1 MSADAS
7 DGTLTTHGLRS
18 ADGSRIGYEIHG
30 RGPVLVA
37 VHGASADRQRWAAVL
52 KPLAARYAVVAMD
65 RRGRGLSRE
74 EAGGAYSIDREAEDV
89 RAVIAAA
96 RRLQDGAP
104 VFVLGHSYGA
114 LCALEA
120 ARDNADIARLL
131 VYEPAFSTPGHDV
144 IGPVPL
150 AHLARLIDAGTLDAA
165 LEFFFLEI
173 VHVPPRMVAAM
184 RLLPT
189 WAQRLEAVHT
199 LVREGRE
206 ANAWTPQRLGRL
218 TMPVRLLVG
227 GVTSPWLRA
236 STLAAHAAL
245 PGSELVELPGQG
257 HGAMDT
263 APALFVAEVSAWF
276 DAAASVPA

>member
-1 MSADAS
+1 MSADATNES
-7 DGTLTTHGLRS
+7 LRTGSLRS
-18 ADGSRIGYEIHG
+18 ADGSRIGYELHG
-30 RGPVLVA
+30 RGPMLVA
-37 VHGASADRQRWAAVL
+37 VHGASADRQRWAAVI
-52 KPLAARYAVVAMD
+52 KPLAERFTVLAMD

-74 EAGGAYSIDREAEDV
+74 EAGGHYSIDREAEDV
-89 RAVIAAA
+89 RAVIATA
-96 RRLQDGAP
+96 RRMQDGAP

-120 ARDNADIARLL
+120 ARDNADIAALL

-150 AHLARLIDAGTLDAA
+150 AHLAGLIEAGQLEAA

-173 VHVPPRMVAAM
+173 VHVPARMVAAM
-184 RLLPT
+184 KFLPT
-189 WAQRLEAVHT
+189 WPQRLEAVHT

-206 ANAWTPQRLGRL
+206 ANAWTPRRLGRL

-245 PGSELVELPGQG
+245 PGSALVELPAQG

-263 APALFVAEVSAWF
+263 APALFVAEVEAWF
-276 DAAASVPA
+276 EAVTAAPA

>member
-7 DGTLTTHGLRS
+7 NDVLNTRWLRS
-18 ADGSRIGYEIHG
+18 ADGSRIGYEIHS
-30 RGPVLVA
+30 RGPALVA
-37 VHGASADRQRWAAVL
+37 VHGASADRQRWAAVM
-52 KPLAARYAVVAMD
+52 KPLADRYTVIAMD

-74 EAGGAYSIDREAEDV
+74 EAGGDYSIEREAEDV
-89 RAVIAAA
+89 RAVVAAA
-96 RRLQDGAP
+96 RALQGGAP

-120 ARDNADIARLL
+120 ARGNADIARLL

-144 IGPVPL
+144 IGPGPL
-150 AHLARLIDAGTLDAA
+150 AHLAGLIEAGTLDAA
-165 LEFFFLEI
+165 LEFFFVEI
-173 VHVPPRMVAAM
+173 VHVPPRLVTAM

-189 WAQRLEAVHT
+189 WAQRIEAVHT

-206 ANAWTPQRLGRL
+206 ANAWTPRALDQLG
-218 TMPVRLLVG
+218 MPVRLLVG

-245 PGSELVELPGQG
+245 PGSELVELAGQA

-263 APALFVAEVSAWF
+263 APALFAAEVSAWF
-276 DAAASVPA
+276 AAEGTVPP